1 MAQLNTMQITNS
13 GQIILTSVEDK
24 SQTTIETNHPKHGWF
39 VKNEG
44 RIIKNNNGKFTSMK
58 DYWGH
63 YNKPTVSKPAQPIKV
78 NLTKLD
84 DLNIDDSLFNSME
97 TGTVF
102 DKVLSTDGGFM
113 PGTNIMAAGAP
124 GVGKTTV
131 LLEMLAKLHEVG
143 KKVLFI
149 SAEMAQIDMARY
161 LKRFPNWGQL
171 PILFLSDYVEEC
183 PQTVIEHVLSQGW
196 DVVLTDSYTEVND
209 TVKEAC
215 NLTRSK
221 TEKWFLD
228 LMIHHNGAKNKAKKY
243 TCFVTI
249 LQLSKGGQFVG
260 SNKLKHMT
268 TSMMHLDW
276 EGGENG
282 RRFLEF
288 SKNRVGAVNKK
299 LYFNIQNGVEFDE
312 ARYARELFNDSLVEQ
327 ERKQLETEADAFDKL
342 FGFGDLVAEAA
353 AGTEI
358 EVEESVEA

>member
-1 MAQLNTMQITNS
+1 MEIYGS
-13 GQIILTSVEDK
+13 GQICLTNIENK
-24 SQTTIETNHPKHGWF
+24 GQTYIETTHPKYGWF
-39 VKNEG
+39 LKNEG
-44 RIIKNNNGKFTSMK
+44 RLIKNNNGKFTSTK
-58 DYWGH
+58 DYWGY
-63 YNKPTVSKPAQPIKV
+63 YNKPAVAQPKAQVKV
-78 NLTKLD
+78 SLTKLD
-84 DLNIDDSLFNSME
+84 DLNIDASLFNSME
-97 TGTVF
+97 TGTTF
-102 DKVLSTDGGFM
+102 DKVLSTDGGFL

-131 LLEMLAKLHEVG
+131 LLEMLAKLHANG

-161 LKRFPNWGQL
+161 LQRFPNWGQL

-183 PQTVIEHVLSQGW
+183 PQTVIESVLAQGW

-228 LMIHHNGAKNKAKKY
+228 LMIKHNKAENKLKKY

-249 LQLSKGGQFVG
+249 LQLSKGGTFVG

-282 RRFLEF
+282 RRYLEF

-299 LYFNIQNGVEFDE
+299 LYFNIQNRVEFDE
-312 ARYARELFNDSLVEQ
+312 ARYARDLFNDELVAN
-327 ERKQLETEADAFDKL
+327 ERKQLENEADAFDKL
-342 FGFGDLVAEAA
+342 FGFG
-353 AGTEI
+353 
-358 EVEESVEA
+358 EVEEVAETQEI